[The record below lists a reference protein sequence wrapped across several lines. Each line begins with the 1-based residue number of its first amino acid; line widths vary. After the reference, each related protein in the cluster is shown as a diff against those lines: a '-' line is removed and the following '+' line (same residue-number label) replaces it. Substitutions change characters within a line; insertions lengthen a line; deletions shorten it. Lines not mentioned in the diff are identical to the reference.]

1 MEESRKMENPK
12 VFRKNIL
19 AVTVLYFSGAGLLV
33 RVCENVLKQGDFNKK
48 ELINVICIVAGIF
61 IISIVLIISCVQ
73 LVHEQEK
80 VELLQKYRK
89 MQCEYFDAVQKQ
101 DMEIR
106 KFRHDT
112 LGHIECVR
120 ELLRNQEYKKATE
133 YLSQIEQVV
142 DRTPGRKYK
151 CNHTVI
157 SALVNYLGKRME
169 RSKIEFDF
177 FYHVNGNL
185 KMTDFECCTLLYNLL
200 KNGMEECN
208 KIETGER
215 KIVLTLENFEQN
227 LKIVVSNSISRD
239 FDFQY
244 IEKKITSKN
253 DKLNHGIGLSNI
265 KEVIEHYQGDIRYT
279 VEKDMVSAEIVLFHV
294 VMY

>member
-1 MEESRKMENPK
+1 MENPK

-80 VELLQKYRK
+80 VELLQKYQK

-133 YLSQIEQVV
+133 YLSQIERVV

-157 SALVNYLGKRME
+157 SALVNYLGKGME

-215 KIVLTLENFEQN
+215 KIVLTMENFEQN

-253 DKLNHGIGLSNI
+253 DKFNHGIGLSNI

-279 VEKDMVSAEIVLFHV
+279 VEKDIVCAEIVLFHV